1 MRQPPEAELEAAD
14 KLLVALADHY
24 EDSEDILDPIVPG
37 HPIHTAVGNWRRSLP
52 KESLAPEFSRLRA
65 LLWKSSKVNREESKP
80 VAEDFAELLI
90 RRYPS
95 LADEENDESCIAAG
109 QWFDRPPPPDSH
121 FQHGPI
127 SGQMQQL
134 VRWMASGDPRTLEKH
149 NGQVSYYIMKDHG
162 RLFSV
167 WFFSPSKL
175 QEAQQRQGAENA

>member
-14 KLLVALADHY
+14 ELLVALVDYY
-24 EDSEDILDPIVPG
+24 EDSENTLDPIVPG

-65 LLWKSSKVNREESKP
+65 LLWKSSKVDREEAGR

-90 RRYPS
+90 GRYPS
-95 LADEENDESCIAAG
+95 LANEENDESCIAAG
-109 QWFDRPPPPDSH
+109 QWFESSPAPDSR

-127 SGQMQQL
+127 SGQLRQL

-149 NGQVSYYIMKDHG
+149 NGRGSYYIMKDHG

-167 WFFSPSKL
+167 WFSSPSKL
-175 QEAQQRQGAENA
+175 QEVQQRQGAENA